1 MDKNATLNK
10 WLSQME
16 ANLNNSS
23 LFNMDFSSHENI
35 RIMEEDFISLFNSII
50 DGNSYKIVNL
60 EKSSSSES
68 YDINQYRKSE
78 LYSGKEL
85 FTNLDASIQK
95 EALSKIFSKSSHN
108 LSHKSVSNTYLCFG
122 LLRYKLN
129 PISSV
134 TQ

>member
-68 YDINQYRKSE
+68 YNINQYRKS
-78 LYSGKEL
+78 
-85 FTNLDASIQK
+85 I
-95 EALSKIFSKSSHN
+95 
-108 LSHKSVSNTYLCFG
+108 
-122 LLRYKLN
+122 
-129 PISSV
+129 
-134 TQ
+134 